1 MSTVRRWGVAVLA
14 VGSLY
19 AGMLLAADD
28 AFLGTWVLNASKSK
42 LPGGLMPESV
52 TMVVTDAG
60 GGKYNTV
67 SDTAMQGVIAHSEI
81 TFALDG
87 KEYTP
92 VTTPAQPGMP
102 PVTQVSERV
111 SDSSYTTAVK
121 VGGELI
127 ASTLSEVSGDGRSL
141 TMTTTGEGQY
151 AAISSVMVF
160 DRK

>member
-1 MSTVRRWGVAVLA
+1 MNTVRRFGIAAIA
-14 VGSLY
+14 VGSFY
-19 AGMLLAADD
+19 ASTLLAAD
-28 AFLGTWVLNASKSK
+28 AFVGTWVLNTSKSK
-42 LPGGLMPESV
+42 LPGGLMPDSI
-52 TMVVTDAG
+52 TMVVSDAG
-60 GGKYNTV
+60 GGKYSTV
-67 SDTAMQGVIAHSEI
+67 SDTSMSGIMAHSES

-102 PVTQVSERV
+102 PVTQASQRV

-127 ASTLSEVSGDGRSL
+127 ATTLSEVSSDGKSL
-141 TMTTTGEGQY
+141 TMTTKGEGQY
-151 AAISSVMVF
+151 AAVSSVMVF